1 MSWVQME
8 LFTRIEDN
16 WIVLLIPLI
25 SAFIGWFT
33 NVVAIKMMFYPV
45 NFFGIKPLGW
55 QGIIPA
61 NALRLA
67 RVSNDLITTKLLSLD
82 QLFENFDA
90 DTFTGKLGAVVDDIT
105 EQVIDEVAT
114 KHAKAMWDN
123 AGEFMQQKVRDQV
136 RGEVIQIATK
146 IAQDMGHDITN
157 ILDIE
162 KTVLDAVGRERAL
175 MGEMFLQV
183 GGSEFK
189 FIERSGLY
197 FGFVFGLIQMAVWVL
212 YPKAWILPVAGLFV
226 GFATN
231 WLAIKLI
238 FHPRQPRKVGPLS
251 VQGLFHK
258 RQPEVAEAF
267 SEVIST
273 RILSADNIVQSVTE
287 SSGMV
292 RMNTIVET
300 RVSELISKYEAHPM
314 AAMVL
319 PESQRAQMRGELLGR
334 IQEEWPKHGGFF
346 HTFAGQAVDLKGE
359 LHERLASLDQES
371 YEGVLRPA
379 FQQDEWKLIAA
390 GAALGFVA
398 GVLQLV
404 YLFGEVFEKLNA

>member
-1 MSWVQME
+1 ME
-8 LFTRIEDN
+8 LFTRIQDN
-16 WIVLLIPLI
+16 WIVLFIPLI

-33 NVVAIKMMFYPV
+33 NVVAIKMMFYPTEFV
-45 NFFGIKPLGW
+45 GIKPFLGW
-55 QGIIPA
+55 QGIVPA

-67 RVSNDLITTKLLSLD
+67 KVSNELINTKLLSLD
-82 QLFENFDA
+82 QLFETFDA
-90 DTFTGKLGAVVDDIT
+90 NSFTGKLGSVVDDIT

-114 KHAKAMWDN
+114 KHAAAMWKN
-123 AGEFMQQKVRDQV
+123 AGDVMQGKVREQV
-136 RGEVIQIATK
+136 RAEVIQVAAK

-157 ILDIE
+157 ILDLE
-162 KTVLDAVGRERAL
+162 KTVLEAVDRERGL
-175 MGEMFLQV
+175 MAEMFLEV

-197 FGFVFGLIQMAVWVL
+197 FGFLFGAIQMIVWVL
-212 YPKAWILPVAGLFV
+212 YPAWWILPLAGFFV

-238 FHPRQPRKVGPLS
+238 FHPRQPLKLGS
-251 VQGLFHK
+251 MSIQGLFHK

-267 SEVIST
+267 AEVVST
-273 RILSADNIVQSVTE
+273 RVLTADNIVQSVV
-287 SSGMV
+287 SSPGMAK
-292 RMNTIVET
+292 MNAIVEN
-300 RVSELISKYEAHPM
+300 RVGELISQYEAHPM

-319 PESQRAQMRGELLGR
+319 PPDQRPALRAELLGR
-334 IQEEWPKHGGFF
+334 IQEEWPKPGGFF
-346 HTFAGQAVDLKGE
+346 HTFSAEAVDLRSE
-359 LHERLASLDQES
+359 LEARMASLDQES

-379 FQQDEWKLIAA
+379 FQQDEWKLILA
-390 GAALGFVA
+390 GAVLGLSA